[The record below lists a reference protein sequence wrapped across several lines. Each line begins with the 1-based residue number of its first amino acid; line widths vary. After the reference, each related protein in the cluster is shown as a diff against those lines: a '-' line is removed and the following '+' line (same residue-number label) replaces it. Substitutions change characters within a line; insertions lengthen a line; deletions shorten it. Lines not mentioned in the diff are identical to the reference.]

1 MTPVHAEHG
10 PEGRGVV
17 ACVRPVDLRPT
28 VDPLDG
34 TVTRDDRSPA
44 LAPQEAAAVEHA
56 LRIAEGWGVS
66 VRVIVGGPQPDPA
79 FVDELAALGAGVE
92 VVSGPD
98 GDPEELVPDERLAAA
113 RVARVIEA
121 GGGADLVLC
130 GDRSADRGTGAF
142 GAFLAHELGVAQALG
157 LVSLGIDGDHLTGE
171 RRLEGGWRERVVVRG
186 PAVCSVEGGL
196 RLRRA
201 PLGALL
207 AASAAT
213 HRRVPDD
220 GDAARGAE
228 AGRAA
233 PGPGPGTG
241 SAALAVH
248 ATERS
253 RENVAVGPPRPH
265 RARVHVVPPPVGGAH
280 ERLLALTGALTAHD
294 PPALVGPVGAG
305 EAAAAILEYLAH
317 HGHAPE
323 GDGRAPEHHGHD
335 PVAEAAP

>member
-1 MTPVHAEHG
+1 MHAEHG
-10 PEGRGVV
+10 PQGQGVV

-56 LRIAEGWGVS
+56 LRIAEAWAVS
-66 VRVIVGGPQPDPA
+66 VRVIVGGPHPDPA
-79 FVDELAALGAGVE
+79 IVDELAALGAGVE
-92 VVSGPD
+92 VVPRLD
-98 GDPEELVPDERLAAA
+98 GEPEELVPDERLAAV
-113 RVARVIEA
+113 RVARAIEA

-142 GAFLAHELGVAQALG
+142 GAFLAHELGMAQALG
-157 LVSLGIDGDHLTGE
+157 LVSLGIDGDHLVGE
-171 RRLEGGWRERVVVRG
+171 RRLEGGWRERVAVRG

-207 AASAAT
+207 AASAGT
-213 HRRVPDD
+213 DRRAPEG
-220 GDAARGAE
+220 GDAAGGAD
-228 AGRAA
+228 AGHAA
-233 PGPGPGTG
+233 PRPGTG
-241 SAALAVH
+241 AAVLAAH

-253 RENVAVGPPRPH
+253 RKDVAVGPPRPH
-265 RARVHVVPPPVGGAH
+265 RARAHVVPPPEGGAH

-294 PPALVGPVGAG
+294 PPALVGPVGADR
-305 EAAAAILEYLAH
+305 AAAAVLEYLAR

>member
-1 MTPVHAEHG
+1 
-10 PEGRGVV
+10 
-17 ACVRPVDLRPT
+17 
-28 VDPLDG
+28 
-34 TVTRDDRSPA
+34 
-44 LAPQEAAAVEHA
+44 
-56 LRIAEGWGVS
+56 
-66 VRVIVGGPQPDPA
+66 
-79 FVDELAALGAGVE
+79 VDELAALGAGVE

-157 LVSLGIDGDHLTGE
+157 LASLGIDGDHLTGE

-207 AASAAT
+207 AASAGT
-213 HRRVPDD
+213 HGRAPGG
-220 GDAARGAE
+220 GDAAGGTE
-228 AGRAA
+228 ADHAA
-233 PGPGPGTG
+233 PRPGTG
-241 SAALAVH
+241 AAAPTAH
-248 ATERS
+248 GTERS
-253 RENVAVGPPRPH
+253 RENIAVGPPRPH
-265 RARVHVVPPPVGGAH
+265 RARAHVVPPPVGGAH

-323 GDGRAPEHHGHD
+323 ADGRAPEHHGHD
-335 PVAEAAP
+335 PVVEAAP